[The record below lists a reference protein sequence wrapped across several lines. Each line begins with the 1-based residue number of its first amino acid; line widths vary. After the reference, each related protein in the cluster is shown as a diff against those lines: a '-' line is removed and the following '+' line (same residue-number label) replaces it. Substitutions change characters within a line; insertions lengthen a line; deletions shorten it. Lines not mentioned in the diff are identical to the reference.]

1 MLPHLLEIL
10 LVGQEAIQSYYLP
23 VQMILIFNGSP
34 LVIKQWG
41 VQANS
46 NPQVT
51 LPIAYSSFYTVVAGL
66 LDTIFGN
73 TRIGVESKSN
83 SQFSAIYRAQDG
95 ATHKPNGSFAW
106 IACGK

>member
-1 MLPHLLEIL
+1 MQI
-10 LVGQEAIQSYYLP
+10 
-23 VQMILIFNGSP
+23 ILILNGSP

-41 VQANS
+41 VQENS
-46 NPQVT
+46 SPQVT

-66 LDTIFGN
+66 LNTVYGN

-83 SQFSAIYRAQDG
+83 SKFSAIYRGQDG
-95 ATHKPNGSFAW
+95 NTHKPNGSFAW